1 MRIKAFSALTQLS
14 AHTLRYYEKM
24 GLLDTIKRDAS
35 GHRLFSSHDVAW
47 VAFVVRLKQTGMALA
62 DIRAYAELRAQGTAT
77 HRQRQQMLAQHRA
90 MLSAQIDQAQEHL
103 KALDLKIQYY
113 NDQIDEDGDGDDG
126 A

>member
-35 GHRLFSSHDVAW
+35 GHRLFSSRDVAW
-47 VAFVVRLKQTGMALA
+47 VEFVVRLKQTGMALA
-62 DIRAYAELRAQGTAT
+62 DIRAYAELRAQGAAT
-77 HRQRQQMLAQHRA
+77 HRQRQQMLAQHRVV
-90 MLSAQIDQAQEHL
+90 LSAQIDQAQEHL
-103 KALDLKIQYY
+103 KELDLKIQYY
-113 NDQIDEDGDGDDG
+113 HDQIDDDGDGDDG